1 MLNLKMLS
9 MQYRKNKVEHTQ
21 KRMSITSYIKIYT
34 YVIFDENDSNKN
46 DSINSVLQYGRVV
59 NKNCYVV
66 FPASGFPYLILCPR
80 QFKRKVATT

>member
-1 MLNLKMLS
+1 MLS

>member
-1 MLNLKMLS
+1 

>member
-1 MLNLKMLS
+1 

-46 DSINSVLQYGRVV
+46 DSIISVLQYGRVV

-66 FPASGFPYLILCPR
+66 FPASGFPHLILCPR